1 MTRECHLMETEHLLA
16 QYKKAVDESTIV
28 SKTDLKGIITY
39 ANDEFCRVAKYSRE
53 ELLGKP
59 HNIVRHP
66 SMPKAAFEQVW
77 QTIQSGQTWRGVV
90 TNRAKDGSAYI
101 VDATIVPLT
110 NAGGEIVEYIAIRK
124 EITEYLRQR
133 ALLEQ
138 YKLAVDASTIVSKT
152 DKKGVITYAN
162 AQFCRISKYS
172 REELI
177 GQPHNIVR
185 HPDVPK
191 AVFAELWDRIQ
202 AGHIW
207 QGLVPNRAKDGSTY
221 VVDATIVPIKNPQ
234 GVITGYIAVRK
245 DVTELTQR
253 RDEADRLNSE
263 VSQRL
268 EEATDIKIESLLE
281 AIGLPAVVIDRHN
294 RCMGHN
300 DNFEGLFGPGSATLA
315 RLREGTLDLTEIL
328 QNSDGHALANPLID
342 WKELALHE
350 PTDLQIVCD
359 EQPARL
365 MRLHLGSAPGA
376 TERYLAI
383 FQEQGDA

>member
-1 MTRECHLMETEHLLA
+1 MEAEHLLE
-16 QYKKAVDESTIV
+16 QYKMAVDESTIV
-28 SKTDLKGIITY
+28 SKTDLKGVITY
-39 ANDEFCRVAKYSRE
+39 ANDEFCRVAKYDRE
-53 ELLGKP
+53 ELIGKP

-66 SMPKAAFEQVW
+66 SMPKAAFAQMWE
-77 QTIQSGQTWRGVV
+77 TIQSGKTWRGVV

-110 NAGGEIVEYIAIRK
+110 NAGGEIVEYIAMRK
-124 EITEYLRQR
+124 DITEYLRQR

-152 DKKGVITYAN
+152 DTKGVITYAN

-177 GQPHNIVR
+177 GKPHNIVR

-191 AVFAELWDRIQ
+191 EVFAELWDRIQ

-253 RDEADRLNSE
+253 RDEADRLSSE

-268 EEATDIKIESLLE
+268 KEATDLKLASLLE
-281 AIGLPAVVIDRHN
+281 AINLPAVVIDEEN
-294 RCMGHN
+294 RALGHN
-300 DNFEGLFGPGSATLA
+300 PGFEALFAPGSQTLTA
-315 RLREGTLDLTEIL
+315 LREGGLDLAGL
-328 QNSDGHALANPLID
+328 LKNSDGMPLANPLVD

-350 PTDLQIVCD
+350 PIEVELSDGD
-359 EQPARL
+359 EPPHTL
-365 MRLHLGSAPGA
+365 RLHLGTAPGEA
-376 TERYLAI
+376 RQFLVI
-383 FQEQGDA
+383 FQGEGDA

>member
-1 MTRECHLMETEHLLA
+1 MEAEHLLE

-39 ANDEFCRVAKYSRE
+39 ANDEFCRVAKYDRQ

-66 SMPKAAFEQVW
+66 SMPKEAFAQVW
-77 QTIQSGQTWRGVV
+77 KTIQSGKTWRGVV

-110 NAGGEIVEYIAIRK
+110 DRSGEIVEYIAIRK

-138 YKLAVDASTIVSKT
+138 YKIAVDASNIVSKT
-152 DKKGVITYAN
+152 DTKGVITYAN
-162 AQFCRISKYS
+162 TQFCRISKYS

-177 GQPHNIVR
+177 GKPHNIVR

-191 AVFAELWDRIQ
+191 EVFAELWDRIQ

-234 GVITGYIAVRK
+234 GIVTGYIAVRK
-245 DVTELTQR
+245 DVTELTER
-253 RDEADRLNSE
+253 RDEAARLSTE
-263 VSQRL
+263 VSGKL
-268 EEATDIKIESLLE
+268 AKATDLKLESLLA
-281 AIGLPAVVIDRHN
+281 AIGLPAAVIDRDDRLIGCNDHFEALFSLGDESLAAI
-294 RCMGHN
+294 REQAFILSQWFMG
-300 DNFEGLFGPGSATLA
+300 EGGLP
-315 RLREGTLDLTEIL
+315 
-328 QNSDGHALANPLID
+328 LANPLVD
-342 WKELALHE
+342 WKELGMHE
-350 PTDLQIVCD
+350 PSRVELLSGGELYRFV
-359 EQPARL
+359 
-365 MRLHLGSAPGA
+365 LHLGAAPGL
-376 TERYLAI
+376 TDRYLLI
-383 FQEQGDA
+383 LQGEADA